1 MAGGWGF
8 GRPKTEVSVSKRV
21 AIVAG
26 GRTPFVKAGK
36 AFKDL
41 GPLKMATHAVT
52 GLIEVHNVDAATI
65 EAIAFGAVVPEPGKP
80 NIAREVVLE
89 AGLPRS
95 IEAQTVSSYCITG
108 LRSITAIAEG
118 IASGRIEVGIA
129 GGVESLSHADPAT
142 FQEPSTGLSMAEHME
157 ITIKEWQAPRK
168 QQDEIALASHRN
180 AVAAREHLR
189 SQIFPLEGI
198 EQDTG
203 SRPDTSMEALSALK
217 PVFDAE
223 GAITAG
229 NTSPVTDGA
238 AALLLM
244 SEDRA
249 AVEGRQPLAFIRAME
264 YGAIDPAEGLLMAP
278 AIVVPKLLERSGL
291 TLQQIDLIEIHEAF
305 AAQVV
310 TNVMAWE
317 QGWKAAP
324 TGTVDWGRVNVS
336 GSSIAV
342 GHPWSATGGRI
353 VTTLAYEMA
362 RRDARYGLVSI
373 CAAGAMAG
381 ALILERS

>member
-1 MAGGWGF
+1 MVEHGLRQAED
-8 GRPKTEVSVSKRV
+8 EVSMTKRV

-26 GRTPFVKAGK
+26 GRTPFVKSGK
-36 AFKDL
+36 ALKDL
-41 GPLKMATHAVT
+41 GPLKLATHAVK
-52 GLIEVHNVDAATI
+52 GLIEAHDIDAAMI
-65 EAIAFGAVVPEPGKP
+65 DAIAFGAVVPEPGKP
-80 NIAREVVLE
+80 NIAREIVLE

-95 IEAQTVSSYCITG
+95 IEAQTMSSYCITG

-142 FQEPSTGLSMAEHME
+142 FQEPSTGLSMGQHME
-157 ITIKEWQAPRK
+157 ITIKEWQAPRQ
-168 QQDEIALASHRN
+168 QQDEIAFASHRN

-189 SQIFPLEGI
+189 PQIFPLEGI

-203 SRPDTSMEALSALK
+203 PRPDTSMEALSTLN

-223 GAITAG
+223 GTITAG
-229 NTSPVTDGA
+229 NASPVTDGA

-244 SEDRA
+244 SEERA
-249 AVEGRQPLAFIRAME
+249 AAEGREPLAFIRAMQ

-278 AIVVPKLLERSGL
+278 AIVVPKILERSGV
-291 TLQQIDLIEIHEAF
+291 TFDQIDLIEIHEAF
-305 AAQVV
+305 AAQVA

-317 QGWKAAP
+317 QGWKAEP
-324 TGTVDWGRVNVS
+324 TGAVDWSRVNVS

-362 RRDARYGLVSI
+362 RRGARYGLVSI

-381 ALILERS
+381 AMILERG

>member
-1 MAGGWGF
+1 M
-8 GRPKTEVSVSKRV
+8 SKRV

-52 GLIEVHNVDAATI
+52 SLIERQAIDAGTI

-80 NIAREVVLE
+80 NIAREIVLE

-95 IEAQTVSSYCITG
+95 IEAQTMSSYCITG

-142 FQEPSTGLSMAEHME
+142 FQEPSTGLSMGQHME

-168 QQDEIALASHRN
+168 QQDEIAFASHRN

-189 SQIFPLEGI
+189 PQIFPLEGI

-203 SRPDTSMEALSALK
+203 PRPDTSMEALSVLK

-223 GAITAG
+223 GTITAG
-229 NTSPVTDGA
+229 NASPVTDGA

-244 SEDRA
+244 SEERA
-249 AVEGRQPLAFIRAME
+249 AAEGREPLAFIRAMQ
-264 YGAIDPAEGLLMAP
+264 YGAIDPSEGLLMAP
-278 AIVVPKLLERSGL
+278 AVVVPCMLERSGL
-291 TLQQIDLIEIHEAF
+291 RLEQIDLIEIHEAF
-305 AAQVV
+305 AAQVT

-317 QGWKAAP
+317 QGWKAEP
-324 TGTVDWGRVNVS
+324 TGAVDWGRVNVS

-381 ALILERS
+381 AMVLERV